1 MQKQV
6 IYSKFIHRLFAM
18 TIDMVV
24 VIVILF
30 PIVTFL
36 SRRVFLYIFQDFFLS
51 NNIDISDLEAV
62 NLAVQTTKFMGYV
75 TPSRF
80 FTFSVFMFAVQV
92 ILIGIYLVAL
102 WYKFGTTPGKLAMRL
117 KIVDADDYSKR
128 PSLYNLIK
136 RFCTYSISFLGIWWI
151 VFDKRGRA
159 LHDKIANTVVV
170 KM

>member
-1 MQKQV
+1 M
-6 IYSKFIHRLFAM
+6 
-18 TIDMVV
+18 
-24 VIVILF
+24 
-30 PIVTFL
+30 
-36 SRRVFLYIFQDFFLS
+36 
-51 NNIDISDLEAV
+51 
-62 NLAVQTTKFMGYV
+62 AVQTTEFMGYV

-136 RFCTYSISFLGIWWI
+136 RFCAYSISFLGIWWI